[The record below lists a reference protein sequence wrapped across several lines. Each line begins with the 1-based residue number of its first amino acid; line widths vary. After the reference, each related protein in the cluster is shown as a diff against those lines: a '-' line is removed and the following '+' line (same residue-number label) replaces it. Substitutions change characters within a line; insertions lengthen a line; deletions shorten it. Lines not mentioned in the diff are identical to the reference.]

1 MTHGR
6 KPRRARPVNA
16 NPFGAALRKASRL
29 TRAEIAE
36 TMAPF
41 RLCEQRLREGAAT
54 EDQHAVLYTAV
65 QIGLGIEQAGIVRGL
80 REVFEDA
87 ERALAGIRARA
98 TQGGAWRATAL
109 YADELAA
116 VREALDLHQFQLSHL
131 SAGELH
137 AVARKLIARTQSSGG
152 NFTRR
157 TLEEITL

>member
-6 KPRRARPVNA
+6 KPRRPRPINA
-16 NPFGAALRKASRL
+16 NPFGAALRKAARL
-29 TRAEIAE
+29 TASEIAE

-41 RLCEQRLREGAAT
+41 RLCEQRLREGAAS

-65 QIGLGIEQAGIVRGL
+65 LVALGIEQTGIVRGL
-80 REVFEDA
+80 RAIFEA
-87 ERALAGIRARA
+87 AEQALASIRERA
-98 TQGGAWRATAL
+98 TKGGAWRATAL

-116 VREALDLHQFQLSHL
+116 VREALDLHQFQLSHV

-157 TLEEITL
+157 ALEEITS

>member
-6 KPRRARPVNA
+6 TPRRPRPVNA
-16 NPFGAALRKASRL
+16 NPFGAALRKAARL
-29 TRAEIAE
+29 TASEIAE

-41 RLCEQRLREGAAT
+41 RLCEKRLREGAAS
-54 EDQHAVLYTAV
+54 EDQHAVLHTAV
-65 QIGLGIEQAGIVRGL
+65 QIGLGIEQTGIVRGL

-109 YADELAA
+109 HHHELKA
-116 VREALDLHQFQLSHL
+116 VRQALDCHEFQLAHV

>member
-6 KPRRARPVNA
+6 TPRRPRPVRAMAFFAARNNA
-16 NPFGAALRKASRL
+16 ARL
-29 TRAEIAE
+29 TSAEIAE

-41 RLCEQRLREGAAT
+41 RLCEKRLREGAAS

-65 QIGLGIEQAGIVRGL
+65 LVALGIEQTGIVRGL
-80 REVFEDA
+80 RAQFAAAEQA
-87 ERALAGIRARA
+87 LASIRERA
-98 TQGGAWRATAL
+98 TKGGAWRATAL

-157 TLEEITL
+157 ALEEITS